1 MRRIVVALLLIAVVT
16 LPMPVAPTMAQAP
29 NPATVVDAYTA
40 AINAGNVDAAL
51 EFVADNAV
59 YMRPAGQ
66 FVGKDQVRGFIQE
79 LVSRGAA
86 IELLG
91 EREVYGEYVTWRSRV
106 AFGSPGA
113 GPAEVRNLARSVV
126 IDGKIVFHMATPAP

>member
-1 MRRIVVALLLIAVVT
+1 MRRIVAVLWLLAVAAMPV
-16 LPMPVAPTMAQAP
+16 PVAPAAAQAP
-29 NPATVVDAYTA
+29 NPAAVVDAYTA
-40 AINAGNVDAAL
+40 AINAANVDAAL

-66 FVGKDQVRGFIQE
+66 FIGKDQVRGFIE
-79 LVSRGAA
+79 DLVSRGAA